1 VRDAGAVVL
10 RPATHGRL
18 DPTAVRAVVAGASD
32 AVQRCYDRAVA
43 RDPTARGE
51 LEVLTDFQLQIEHVL
66 DLEGREEVFFV
77 DAEATLERDFAV
89 RPLDPQPR
97 RGFTTHAMTPPALMR
112 SFEEVL
118 KTKAPLCFVIA
129 IGGESFELGAALSA
143 SAAAH
148 LEAALEAFT
157 TRRRTARPHAS

>member
-1 VRDAGAVVL
+1 MTRAPVLVFGYGNPSRGDDALGPEFVRQLTVRQADAI
-10 RPATHGRL
+10 
-18 DPTAVRAVVAGASD
+18 
-32 AVQRCYDRAVA
+32 
-43 RDPTARGE
+43 ARGE

-157 TRRRTARPHAS
+157 TRRRTARPRAS